1 MRLYK
6 KQRRAVFSKLPIDK
20 LDEKCIYSSWFDE
33 DEIFDALSNKEF
45 KGMFIVC
52 LEDRY
57 IEYANLT
64 EVSL

>member
-6 KQRRAVFSKLPIDK
+6 KQRRAVFSKLP
-20 LDEKCIYSSWFDE
+20 IYSSWFDE

-45 KGMFIVC
+45 KRMFIVC

-64 EVSL
+64 EASL